1 MKEREK
7 DVGWLL
13 RQTSGF
19 YHKGLIFGN
28 SLEQLFDI
36 QYTWLVMRMTESL
49 LIYSA
54 I

>member
-1 MKEREK
+1 MGVKKQDTSFGSMKEREK

-19 YHKGLIFGN
+19 YHRGLIFEN

-36 QYTWLVMRMTESL
+36 Q
-49 LIYSA
+49 
-54 I
+54 